1 MKQQE
6 ETIIEEHLQKVIQQE
21 EKEERL
27 ADVTFDDADEV
38 KDIDHSR
45 DDVVT
50 CDITDQEREERPY
63 DPITDD
69 DTRVNI
75 NFNKYYNE

>member
-6 ETIIEEHLQKVIQQE
+6 QAVIEEKVRQQE

-27 ADVTFDDADEV
+27 ANVTFDDPDEV
-38 KDIDHSR
+38 KDIDHSCV
-45 DDVVT
+45 DVVT

-69 DTRVNI
+69 DTRVSI
-75 NFNKYYNE
+75 SLIKYYNE

>member
-1 MKQQE
+1 MLKQQE
-6 ETIIEEHLQKVIQQE
+6 QAIIEEKVRQQE

-27 ADVTFDDADEV
+27 ANVTFDDADEV
-38 KDIDHSR
+38 KEIDHSC
-45 DDVVT
+45 DDVIT

-75 NFNKYYNE
+75 SFIKCYNE